1 MKQLLHFRKIAFC
14 LFALLLFTA
23 SAKATGEVSVY
34 PNPSTEK
41 ISVRYLPENANAAY
55 VITAITGNVVRE
67 GTLNANAYTT
77 IAVDD
82 LPGGIYLLNV
92 TDGSHV
98 FTTKFIRQ

>member
-1 MKQLLHFRKIAFC
+1 MKQLLHLRNFAIC

-23 SAKATGEVSVY
+23 SAHATGDVSVY

-41 ISVRYLPENANAAY
+41 ISLRYLPENANAVY
-55 VITAITGNVVRE
+55 VITAITGNVVRQ
-67 GTLNANAYTT
+67 GTLNATSYTT

-82 LPGGIYLLNV
+82 LPGGIYLVNI
-92 TDGSHV
+92 TDGNNV